1 MTGGRVYNGDYQE
14 ASKQRELVGR
24 SAEFSSMA
32 TTSRPRAMGFSSMAS
47 SFRPRG
53 RATSQSHGRTLGE
66 GAQRVV
72 GVEQIRQD
80 ESHAKVRDAMALS
93 SWFDWRWG
101 WQNREATVFPRM
113 ICTFPENGL

>member
-1 MTGGRVYNGDYQE
+1 MVII
-14 ASKQRELVGR
+14 K
-24 SAEFSSMA
+24 
-32 TTSRPRAMGFSSMAS
+32 RPAS
-47 SFRPRG
+47 SASWWGAVRSSVQWRPLLGHERWSSVEW
-53 RATSQSHGRTLGE
+53 RAVLGQEDERHQSHGRTLGE
-66 GAQRVV
+66 GAQRIV
-72 GVEQIRQD
+72 GVERIRRG